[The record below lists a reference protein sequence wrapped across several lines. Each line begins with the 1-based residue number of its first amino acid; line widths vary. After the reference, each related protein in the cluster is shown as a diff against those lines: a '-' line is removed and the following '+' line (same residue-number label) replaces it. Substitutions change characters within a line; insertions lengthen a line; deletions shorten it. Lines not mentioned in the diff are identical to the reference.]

1 MAVGRARPRMS
12 HCRVARVRP
21 AATIATI
28 ATLVGVARGGVT
40 VGTAVGASVTT
51 GEGTVGSGTI
61 PCGADAGRG
70 GGGVTVGGRD
80 DGGVAVAGTVQGA
93 RTRWPPTW

>member
-12 HCRVARVRP
+12 HRRVARVRP

-61 PCGADAGRG
+61 PGADAGRG
-70 GGGVTVGGRD
+70 GGGVTVGGRGRGPWRGR
-80 DGGVAVAGTVQGA
+80 GGLGCG
-93 RTRWPPTW
+93 

>member
-12 HCRVARVRP
+12 HRRVARVRP
-21 AATIATI
+21 AATI

-61 PCGADAGRG
+61 PGGADAGRG
-70 GGGVTVGGRD
+70 GGGVT
-80 DGGVAVAGTVQGA
+80 VAGTVQGA
-93 RTRWPPTW
+93 RTRWPPKW

>member
-12 HCRVARVRP
+12 HRRVARVRP
-21 AATIATI
+21 AATI

-40 VGTAVGASVTT
+40 VSTAVGASVTT

-61 PCGADAGRG
+61 PERGVTGRG
-70 GGGVTVGGRD
+70 GGGVTGGGRD